1 MMTTYTTTNK
11 LVVLFYL
18 LMRDELPTSK
28 LVGAIKECE
37 KDQEY
42 VLTSGYLAQYAEDLV
57 GRLTTSGDC
66 DDSVCTNEEFWKVVD
81 EAFLAGV
88 TESEVS
94 DVFGSSLTTVSRW
107 KSHKGAPCSETQVRK
122 FAVDKLKEMI
132 SNKNKQE

>member
-1 MMTTYTTTNK
+1 MTIKIIEPHSIILTPRSE
-11 LVVLFYL
+11 VQD
-18 LMRDELPTSK
+18 MPRRIEL
-28 LVGAIKECE
+28 A
-37 KDQEY
+37 
-42 VLTSGYLAQYAEDLV
+42 